1 MPTTIPGLKDL
12 LKAGVHFGH
21 SEGRWHPKAHWYIH
35 SARSGVHIID
45 LEQSQKQLE
54 HVLAYVEKIASE
66 GKTILFV
73 GTKRQAQSIV
83 EEEATRAGMP
93 FVTRRWLGGLL
104 TNFTAMKPMLDRYR
118 KLLSEQGTDAWE
130 KYTKKERVGF
140 EKIIAK
146 KNPLLG
152 GLKTLNKIP
161 DALFVLDV
169 RKEKTAIREAQVKGI
184 PVIAICDS
192 NINPEQVTH
201 PIPGNDDAVKSIA
214 LLTKLVADAAAAG
227 KVQAGI
233 AKAAADALKEKE
245 AAEKKEVVVE
255 KKAAEKKEVKKE
267 EPKAEEKKSEDKP
280 TEESKS

>member
-1 MPTTIPGLKDL
+1 MSVTIPGLKDL

-54 HVLAYVEKIASE
+54 QVLAYVEKLASE
-66 GKTILFV
+66 KKTILFV

-83 EEEATRAGMP
+83 EEEAGRAGMP
-93 FVTRRWLGGLL
+93 YVTRRWLGGLL
-104 TNFTAMKPMLDRYR
+104 TNFSAMKPMLDTYR
-118 KLLSEQGTDAWE
+118 KLLSESGTDAWE

-140 EKIIAK
+140 DKLIAK

-169 RKEKTAIREAQVKGI
+169 RKEKTAIKEAQVKGI

-214 LLTKLVADAAAAG
+214 LLTKLVADAVVAG
-227 KVQAGI
+227 K
-233 AKAAADALKEKE
+233 AKIPAPVVE
-245 AAEKKEVVVE
+245 EKKDAP
-255 KKAAEKKEVKKE
+255 KAEVKKDEVKASSSAKASDDKE
-267 EPKAEEKKSEDKP
+267 EKVEEKKDE
-280 TEESKS
+280 TKS

>member
-1 MPTTIPGLKDL
+1 MSVTIPGLKDL

-45 LEQSQKQLE
+45 LQQSQKQLE
-54 HVLAYVEKIASE
+54 EVLAYVEKITAE

-83 EEEATRAGMP
+83 EEEAGRAGMP
-93 FVTRRWLGGLL
+93 YVTRRWLGGLL
-104 TNFTAMKPMLDRYR
+104 TNFTAMKPMLDTYR
-118 KLLSEQGTDAWE
+118 KLLADQGTDAWE

-140 EKIIAK
+140 EKMIAK

-152 GLKTLNKIP
+152 GLKTLTKVP

-169 RKEKTAIREAQVKGI
+169 RKEKTAIKEAQAKGI
-184 PVIAICDS
+184 PVVAICDS
-192 NINPEQVTH
+192 NINPEQVTY

-214 LLTKLVADAAAAG
+214 LLTKLVADAIVAG

-233 AKAAADALKEKE
+233 AQAAALAEKEKAAAE
-245 AAEKKEVVVE
+245 AAKVAAEAKAKEE
-255 KKAAEKKEVKKE
+255 AKKAEVKAE
-267 EPKAEEKKSEDKP
+267 VKAEEVKD
-280 TEESKS
+280 ESKS